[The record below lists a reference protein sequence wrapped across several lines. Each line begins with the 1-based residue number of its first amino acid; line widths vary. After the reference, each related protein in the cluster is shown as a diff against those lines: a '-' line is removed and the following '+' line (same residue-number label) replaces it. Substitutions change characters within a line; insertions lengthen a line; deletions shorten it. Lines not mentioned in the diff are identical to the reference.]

1 MMMFRGDDLSIG
13 RGIGRVSWYWT
24 ICFFFFF
31 FEEEGEKLY
40 ERRLG
45 KNIMVNHIADLE
57 R

>member
-1 MMMFRGDDLSIG
+1 MVLDDL
-13 RGIGRVSWYWT
+13 
-24 ICFFFFF
+24 FLFFF

>member
-13 RGIGRVSWYWT
+13 GELDAFRGIGRFVS
-24 ICFFFFF
+24 FFFF

>member
-13 RGIGRVSWYWT
+13 GELDAFRGIGRFVS
-24 ICFFFFF
+24 FFF
-31 FEEEGEKLY
+31 FEEEGEELY

-45 KNIMVNHIADLE
+45 KNMMVNHIADLE

>member
-1 MMMFRGDDLSIG
+1 MVLDDL
-13 RGIGRVSWYWT
+13 
-24 ICFFFFF
+24 FLFFFF